1 MSSIIKPSELPKM
14 REIAFEK
21 FKARFADLWNRSA
34 KEFIVDKINR
44 VILCN
49 ESSGTCKALPF
60 SIVFYMKKIDGEWY
74 DSLFKSYVESEYI
87 EPLFEGWDLQK
98 SYSGTGP
105 VATIEISEGE
115 DSVRAFTFV
124 IVISKPAVEGLTPQ

>member
-21 FKARFADLWNRSA
+21 FKARFVDLWNRSA
-34 KEFIVDKINR
+34 KESIVDKINR
-44 VILCN
+44 SILYN
-49 ESSGTCKALPF
+49 ESSGMWKTLTF

-74 DSLFKSYVESEYI
+74 NSLFKSYVDSEYI
-87 EPLFEGWDLQK
+87 EPLFEGWDLRK
-98 SYSGTGP
+98 GHSCTGP
-105 VATIEISEGE
+105 IETIEIVEGE
-115 DSVRAFTFV
+115 GSVRAFTFV